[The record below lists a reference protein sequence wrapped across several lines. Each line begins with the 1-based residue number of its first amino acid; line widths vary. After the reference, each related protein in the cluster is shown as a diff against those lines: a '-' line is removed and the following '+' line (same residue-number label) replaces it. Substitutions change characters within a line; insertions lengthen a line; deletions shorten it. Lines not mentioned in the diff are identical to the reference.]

1 MKISVFGTGYV
12 GLVTAVCLAESGND
26 VIGIDIDEE
35 KIKLLSSCIPTI
47 YEKGLEELLERNL
60 KNKRLNFT
68 TEAKTAVENSQI
80 IFIAVGTPSNDDG
93 SCNLNYVFNC
103 VETIKKYA
111 NESKIVVIKSTVPVG
126 TAKKAKEI
134 VKDSFFKLHICSNPE
149 FLKEGVAIEDFMK
162 PDRVV
167 VGADNDYVFDIMKE
181 LYAPFVRNEKPIIL
195 MDNES
200 AEMTKYA
207 ANALLAVK
215 ISFMNEIALLC
226 ERVDAD
232 VEMVRKGVGA
242 DYRIGYQF
250 LFPGVGFG
258 GSCFPKDVRALI
270 HLAEENSFD
279 LMIPKA
285 AYSVNERQKRYML
298 DKIFK
303 HFGENLS
310 GKTFG
315 IWGLSFK
322 PNTDDM
328 REAPSIVVIN
338 GLIEAGAKIRA
349 YDPKAMEEAK
359 KIFGDKIYYASS
371 DYEALDGADALIL
384 ITEWQEFRN
393 PDFDKIKS
401 LLKSPV
407 IFDGRNQYSPKKM
420 KQLGFKYYGIGRKD
434 G

>member
-1 MKISVFGTGYV
+1 MKIAVFGTGYV
-12 GLVTAVCLAESGND
+12 GLVTGVCLAQSGNY
-26 VIGIDIDEE
+26 VIGVDIDEN
-35 KIKLLSSCIPTI
+35 KIDLLKNAISPI
-47 YEKGLEELLERNL
+47 YEKGLPELLSWNL
-60 KNKRLNFT
+60 KSERIVFT
-68 TEAKTAVENSQI
+68 TDAKFAVENSKI
-80 IFIAVGTPSNDDG
+80 IFIAVGTPSNSDG
-93 SCNLNYVFNC
+93 SANLSYVFDC
-103 VETIKKYA
+103 VKTIKELA
-111 NESKIVVIKSTVPVG
+111 NGEKIVVLKSTVPVG
-126 TAKKAKEI
+126 TARKAKEI
-134 VKDSFFKLHICSNPE
+134 VKDSKHKIHICSNPE
-149 FLKEGVAIEDFMK
+149 FLKEGVAVEDFMK
-162 PDRVV
+162 PDRIII
-167 VGADNDYVFDIMKE
+167 GADNEYVYEVMKE

-226 ERVDAD
+226 EKVGAD

-270 HLAEENSFD
+270 HIAAENNFE

-285 AYSVNERQKRYML
+285 AYNVNERQKNHL
-298 DKIFK
+298 VNKITEL
-303 HFGENLS
+303 FGTNLS
-310 GKTFG
+310 GKTFA

-328 REAPSIVVIN
+328 REAPSINI
-338 GLIEAGAKIRA
+338 IEALLKAGAEIRA
-349 YDPKAMEEAK
+349 FDPKAIDEAK
-359 KIFGDKIYYASS
+359 KIFGDKIYYASNQY
-371 DYEALDGADALIL
+371 DALTGADAMLL

-393 PDFDKIKS
+393 PDFEKIKS

-420 KQLGFKYYGIGRKD
+420 KELGFTYYGIGRKNE
-434 G
+434 

>member
-35 KIKLLSSCIPTI
+35 KIKLLSSGIPTI

-134 VKDSFFKLHICSNPE
+134 VKDSVFKLHICSNPE

-285 AYSVNERQKRYML
+285 AYSVNERQKRHIL